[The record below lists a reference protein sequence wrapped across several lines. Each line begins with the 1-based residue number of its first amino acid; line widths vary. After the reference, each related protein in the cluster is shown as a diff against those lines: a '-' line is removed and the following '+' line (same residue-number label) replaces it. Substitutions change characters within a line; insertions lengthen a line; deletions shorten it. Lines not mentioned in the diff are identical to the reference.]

1 MSTENKKTEPFVLL
15 RTKFQRH
22 RLRTSLVPR
31 PRLLEQLNA
40 GLRQGDLP
48 GSVGFTRKLILI
60 SAPAGYGNTTALGQ
74 WLDDC
79 AYPSAWLSLDAGDSD
94 LSVFLTYLVGA
105 VRTVYPD
112 ACPQTSSL
120 LQSHQVPPP
129 EYLAGTLTNGL
140 ADLPDKLVLALDD
153 FHRIE
158 GTAVP
163 KLVTALLDHL
173 PSQVCLAIATRQD
186 PGLPLVRLRA
196 SGEMVELR
204 MADLCFA
211 LDEVQA
217 FLEQAVGTA
226 LSAEFVQ
233 ALEERTEGWIVGL
246 RLAAL
251 SLRGAQDPT
260 AFVQSFQ
267 ASGHR
272 YVMGY
277 LVDEVLSQQSPAT
290 QGFLLRTSILERFCA
305 SLCDAVCFGCA
316 ETLGSSSGTAVTVG
330 MAGTPARSSRS
341 AAILEELDHANLFL
355 VPLDFEG
362 KWYRYHHL
370 FQELLAHRLQAQTS
384 GQEIACLHSRASA
397 WFANNELVE
406 EALVHALAAG
416 DVTGAARLVED
427 RYRQAVNRGQWA
439 RLGRWLAR
447 LPDSTVE
454 QRPGLLV
461 ALCWCLHREFE
472 VAATAPVIMGA
483 TAILEDPES
492 SAELNLQ
499 EGERRYLL
507 AELDGLRS
515 QVLYWLAAFEDGL
528 DYAEKSLAHLSA
540 TFSYGRSGAWFYWV
554 LHSHALGRSKEATS
568 KLQRL
573 IRAEPESS
581 PFNMHLYL
589 GLCYVYRSSAD
600 FARLSQVGHAYLSA
614 AQKAELPE
622 SVAFAHYHL
631 GVLHYEWNELETA
644 RRHFEAAI
652 NLRYHAHEV
661 SYCFSLQGLALVHL
675 AQDRPEKVQDT
686 IAAVREFAQQT
697 ESNLL
702 LASIRSFQAWLL
714 VLRGDLGRADRES
727 RAAYDG
733 SQVEPM
739 LLFEIPAL
747 TRAKVLVARATPESL
762 RQAMVL
768 LDELLA
774 RAEKTHMAWRQIE
787 ILALQALALAAQG
800 QTDEALSRLEQ
811 AVTLAR
817 PGWLVRTFVDL
828 GSPLAEL
835 LRQLT
840 GRGVA
845 TAYLNQVLAAFPLP
859 SKAQPPI
866 LAAESEL
873 VEPLTERELE
883 VLVLIGER
891 LTNQEIAQRLVISPE
906 TVKRHASNIYQKL
919 SVHNRRQ
926 AAAKARNL
934 GILSPA

>member
-1 MSTENKKTEPFVLL
+1 MSIENRKTEPFVLL
-15 RTKFQRH
+15 RTKFQRP

-31 PRLLEQLNA
+31 LRLLQQLNA
-40 GLRQGDLP
+40 GLRQSGLP
-48 GSVGFTRKLILI
+48 GSVGFARKLILV
-60 SAPAGYGNTTALGQ
+60 SAPAGYGKTTALGQ

-79 AYPSAWLSLDAGDSD
+79 ASASAWLSLDAGDSD

-129 EYLAGTLTNGL
+129 EYLAGTLTNEL
-140 ADLPDKLVLALDD
+140 ADLPDNLVLALDD
-153 FHRIE
+153 FHRIV
-158 GTAVP
+158 GKAVP

-196 SGEMVELR
+196 SEEMVELR
-204 MADLCFA
+204 MADLCFT

-226 LSAEFVQ
+226 LSDEFVE
-233 ALEERTEGWIVGL
+233 ALEARTEGWIVGL
-246 RLAAL
+246 CLAAL
-251 SLRGAQDPT
+251 SLRGAKDPA

-272 YVMGY
+272 YVMEY
-277 LVDEVLSQQSPAT
+277 LVDEVLSQQPPAM

-305 SLCDAVCFGCA
+305 PLCDAA
-316 ETLGSSSGTAVTVG
+316 LDRHDSQT
-330 MAGTPARSSRS
+330 
-341 AAILEELDHANLFL
+341 ILEELDQANLFL

-370 FQELLAHRLQAQTS
+370 FQELLAYRLQTQAS
-384 GQEIACLHSRASA
+384 SQEIASLHTRASA

-406 EALVHALAAG
+406 EALTHALAAG
-416 DVTGAARLVED
+416 DVTGAARLVEE

-439 RLGRWLAR
+439 RLGRWLAH
-447 LPDSTVE
+447 LPDSTIG

-461 ALCWCLHREFE
+461 ALCWSLHRKFE
-472 VAATAPVIMGA
+472 VAATAPLIMGA
-483 TAILEDPES
+483 TEILENPES
-492 SAELNLQ
+492 SSELNL
-499 EGERRYLL
+499 EEEERRFLL
-507 AELDGLRS
+507 AEVDGLRS
-515 QVLYWLAAFEDGL
+515 QVLYWLAAFADGL
-528 DYAEKSLAHLSA
+528 DYAERSLGHLSA

-554 LHSHALGRSKEATS
+554 LHSHALGQGEEATS
-568 KLQRL
+568 KLQQL

-600 FARLSQVGHAYLSA
+600 FARLSQVGHVYLSA

-631 GVLHYEWNELETA
+631 GVLYYEWNELATA

-652 NLRYHAHEV
+652 NLRYYAHEV

-675 AQDRPEKVQDT
+675 AQDRPEQAQDT
-686 IAAVREFAQQT
+686 IAAMREFAQQT
-697 ESNLL
+697 ESDLL
-702 LASIRSFQAWLL
+702 LASSRSFQAWLL
-714 VLRGDLGRADRES
+714 VLRGDLERADRES
-727 RAAYDG
+727 RVASDG

-739 LLFEIPAL
+739 LLFEVPAL
-747 TRAKVLVARATPESL
+747 TRARVLVARATPESL
-762 RQAMVL
+762 RQAMAL

-774 RAEKTHMAWRQIE
+774 RAENTHMAWRQIE
-787 ILALQALALAAQG
+787 ILALQSLALAAQS

-811 AVTLAR
+811 AVTMAR

-835 LRQLT
+835 LRQLA

-845 TAYLNQVLAAFPLP
+845 VEYLNQVLTAFDRP
-859 SKAQPPI
+859 SKPRPQILTAQ
-866 LAAESEL
+866 SEL

-891 LTNQEIAQRLVISPE
+891 LTNQEIAQQLVISPE
-906 TVKRHASNIYQKL
+906 TVKRHVSNIYQKL

-934 GILSPA
+934 GILTPPKSTEETT